1 MYIGT
6 FRTRPAL
13 RAGPPLPR
21 LLLMVALAGALL
33 LACGGEEGIE
43 QGPTPTPALP
53 VTTVRIGD
61 AAILAEVPQTPQ
73 DRARGLGERDFL
85 PRDRGMLFVF
95 DFEHPHAFWMRGM
108 RFPLDFVWISAD
120 RRVVEVTTEVP
131 PQPGVPDAELR
142 LYRPNAPVLYVL
154 EVNAGAVEDLDI
166 RVGDRVEFT
175 LLQSAAD

>member
-1 MYIGT
+1 MSIGT

-13 RAGPPLPR
+13 RAGPALPG
-21 LLLMVALAGALL
+21 LLMAALAGALL
-33 LACGGEEGIE
+33 LACGGKEIE
-43 QGPTPTPALP
+43 QGPTPTPVLP

-61 AAILAEVPQTPQ
+61 DVILAEVPQAPQ

-131 PQPGVPDAELR
+131 PEPGVPEAELQ
-142 LYRPNAPVLYVL
+142 LYRPRAAVLYML
-154 EVNAGAVEDLDI
+154 EVNSGVVEELGI

-175 LLQSAAD
+175 LP